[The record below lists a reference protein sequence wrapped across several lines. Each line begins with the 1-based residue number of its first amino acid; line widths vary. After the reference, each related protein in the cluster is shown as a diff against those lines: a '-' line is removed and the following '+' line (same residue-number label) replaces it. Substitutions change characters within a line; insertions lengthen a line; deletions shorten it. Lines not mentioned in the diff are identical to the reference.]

1 MIITKAGHLEQRIVN
16 FQKFTPTVQAGGGGG
31 GRGLTSGGCYILLF
45 GQRSTHLGLVV
56 VVVVVVL
63 MVNMVRCILF

>member
-31 GRGLTSGGCYILLF
+31 GGRGLTE
-45 GQRSTHLGLVV
+45 VV
-56 VVVVVVL
+56 VVVGKG
-63 MVNMVRCILF
+63 

>member
-31 GRGLTSGGCYILLF
+31 GGRGLTSGGCYILLF
-45 GQRSTHLGLVV
+45 GEK
-56 VVVVVVL
+56 
-63 MVNMVRCILF
+63 